1 MNVHAKQP
9 EETIPQE
16 ELWDWIIQNNVEQFT
31 NVVNFDVLTTS
42 NSIQT
47 LL

>member
-1 MNVHAKQP
+1 MHPKQP
-9 EETIPQE
+9 EETILQE

-31 NVVNFDVLTTS
+31 NVVDFDVLTTS

-47 LL
+47 LQ